1 MIASFAAEER
11 METGFLVS
19 IIVFGDRAILHLPP
33 TSASSVEWSDMT
45 ADSCTA
51 IGAAFSLAKGLIED
65 KTVIPSRAFRPTV
78 VLVSDGRPTDDWK
91 QPLEFLIAEGRS
103 SKFFFMAMG
112 IGENTGMQVLE
123 RFISRT
129 PVLAEVNGT
138 AIRNGVFRR
147 KGAHRI
153 HEFFRQ
159 VTMSG
164 TMRSRCIRPNDV
176 PRSVEAN
183 KEEGRY

>member
-1 MIASFAAEER
+1 

-103 SKFFFMAMG
+103 SKFFLWLWG
-112 IGENTGMQVLE
+112 SE
-123 RFISRT
+123 RI
-129 PVLAEVNGT
+129 PVCRYLNDS
-138 AIRNGVFRR
+138 FRGRRCWR
-147 KGAHRI
+147 K
-153 HEFFRQ
+153 
-159 VTMSG
+159 
-164 TMRSRCIRPNDV
+164 
-176 PRSVEAN
+176 
-183 KEEGRY
+183 